1 MDIKRKR
8 LNVIGIALTFCALI
22 AFLFTYWMGKKQE
35 ELVLSVKD
43 AEQIDVYLF
52 VDGKVTLFSSLQY
65 NYGLSGIFGDED
77 QNVFGRE
84 SLVDDYDDLLYP
96 KGAGILLR
104 FQFQNS
110 IVTLDVYCHKI
121 MVETE
126 LIRDNIIPCC
136 FSDYVNEDVFLVEVD
151 TGIKL
156 SEPKMRT
163 EKMHD
168 PDGKFYEIIDTSFFS
183 DIKQLLRE
191 RFYLDAL

>member
-1 MDIKRKR
+1 
-8 LNVIGIALTFCALI
+8 
-22 AFLFTYWMGKKQE
+22 MGKKQE

-65 NYGLSGIFGDED
+65 NSGLSGIFGDED

>member
-65 NYGLSGIFGDED
+65 NSGLSGIFGDED
-77 QNVFGRE
+77 QKVFGRE

>member
-65 NYGLSGIFGDED
+65 NSGLSGIFGDED

-191 RFYLDAL
+191 RVYLDAL

>member
-65 NYGLSGIFGDED
+65 NSGLSGIFGDED

-121 MVETE
+121 KVETE

-136 FSDYVNEDVFLVEVD
+136 FSDYVNEEMFLVEVD

>member
-65 NYGLSGIFGDED
+65 NSGLSGIFGDED

-121 MVETE
+121 KVETE

>member
-8 LNVIGIALTFCALI
+8 LKVIGIALTFCALI

-65 NYGLSGIFGDED
+65 NSGLSGIFGDED
-77 QNVFGRE
+77 QKVFGRE

-104 FQFQNS
+104 FQFRNS